1 MSMAKKKETA
11 LTPKELGI
19 VHKPAGNKRNLE
31 LRNLVREGATDL
43 FPEYIQSLYSLK
55 SQGYDKDFCDQYIKL
70 LKFVLPTISA
80 IQFQEG
86 KNASDAMQL
95 MQIAGMYLSGKT
107 DGSLNGL
114 MIATQ
119 KNAVAEEV
127 EDD

>member
-1 MSMAKKKETA
+1 MGKKETG

-19 VHKPAGNKRNLE
+19 VQKPAGNKRNLE

-55 SQGYDKDFCDQYIKL
+55 QQGYDKDFCDQYIKM

-86 KNASDAMQL
+86 KNASDAIQL
-95 MQIAGMYLSGKT
+95 MQIAGMYLNGASG
-107 DGSLNGL
+107 GSLNGL
-114 MIATQ
+114 MISSQ
-119 KNAVAEEV
+119 KNEV
-127 EDD
+127 EEEKEDE